1 MRSEQR
7 TTVSIHARRTI
18 VLCVAVLK
26 NSCPESSGISVQIQ
40 MEWVSRMK
48 WNHCPVSRGIG
59 VQNALE
65 YATKEAY
72 GQLPLQDFNL
82 LE

>member
-1 MRSEQR
+1 MTNLLELLVQKDL
-7 TTVSIHARRTI
+7 VYQL

-59 VQNALE
+59 VQFALE
-65 YATKEAY
+65 YSRKKV
-72 GQLPLQDFNL
+72 N
-82 LE
+82 